1 MQIRCT
7 TAQQASSM
15 LIKCAAVQRAGS
27 PSAQRTVEEECTM
40 HTSRKVA
47 QVCNAHVEEEV
58 KCAMVQ
64 GDQVHNGATSREVAQ
79 VGNAH
84 VEEVLQSS

>member
-1 MQIRCT
+1 MRSGAPSRKV
-7 TAQQASSM
+7 AQ
-15 LIKCAAVQRAGS
+15 VR
-27 PSAQRTVEEECTM
+27 
-40 HTSRKVA
+40 TSRKVA

-58 KCAMVQ
+58 KCAMANVQ
-64 GDQVHNGATSREVAQ
+64 GDQMHNGATSREVAQ